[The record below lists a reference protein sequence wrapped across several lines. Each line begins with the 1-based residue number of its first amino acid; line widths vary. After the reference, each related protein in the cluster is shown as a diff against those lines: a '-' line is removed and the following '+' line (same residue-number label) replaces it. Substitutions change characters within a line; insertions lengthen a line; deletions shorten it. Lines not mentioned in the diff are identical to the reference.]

1 MNCKKS
7 RELILTDY
15 LDDQMD
21 EEGKM
26 RIEEHLA
33 RCQSCK
39 KFFLTA
45 KKTAD
50 ELFADAERTAP
61 PEYIWR
67 RVKETILAAERKKA
81 APTGSLF
88 ERLKAFLYIPRPVL
102 AVATIIILI
111 LAIGTMAGIRV
122 SNREALH
129 TGIQEQIEYLD
140 YLAGASGDVLMD
152 DNAGFGTPV
161 EKYFL

>member
-21 EEGKM
+21 EEGKA

-39 KFFLTA
+39 KFLLTA

-50 ELFADAERTAP
+50 GLFSDAKRASP
-61 PEYIWR
+61 PGYIWR
-67 RVKETILAAERKKA
+67 RVKETILATQRKKA
-81 APTGSLF
+81 FSAESVF
-88 ERLKAFLYIPRPVL
+88 ERLRAFLYIRRPAL
-102 AVATIIILI
+102 AVATIIILV
-111 LAIGTMAGIRV
+111 LAVGTMAGIRV
-122 SNREALH
+122 SGREAL
-129 TGIQEQIEYLD
+129 IQDQAEYLD